1 VFFTHEVDYSL
12 KRPLQRTDWWKSS
25 WYRNFVEVKWLVSLG
40 IAFIVLVILNYK
52 VFTHVT
58 KTIEKTSLFQMNEK
72 DENPKSKR
80 KFIQRLKRH
89 EKLTFALF
97 GIVILYFFCNTFY
110 VVELSLKEGLKDCN
124 PSYQKNYEVI
134 SRLLRVINACSNV
147 IVYCVADRTFR
158 RHIRFY
164 LKRMFY
170 PLFCKLIPVL
180 EPTTVDEDSTAP
192 GQSQGD
198 RRPSTQVGGDRRP
211 SQATGDRTPDTPRRG
226 VTSSQ
231 SRVSNTKE
239 GFLAP

>member
-1 VFFTHEVDYSL
+1 MSE
-12 KRPLQRTDWWKSS
+12 
-25 WYRNFVEVKWLVSLG
+25 N
-40 IAFIVLVILNYK
+40 
-52 VFTHVT
+52 
-58 KTIEKTSLFQMNEK
+58 
-72 DENPKSKR
+72 ENPKSKR

-110 VVELSLKEGLKDCN
+110 VIELSLKEGLKDCT

-158 RHIRFY
+158 RYIRFY

-180 EPTTVDEDSTAP
+180 EPTVVDETSTAH
-192 GQSQGD
+192 G
-198 RRPSTQVGGDRRP
+198 P
-211 SQATGDRTPDTPRRG
+211 SQAGGDRTPVTPRRG
-226 VTSSQ
+226 ITSSE
-231 SRVSNTKE
+231 SKCNTKE